1 MVLYGS
7 NQPHQRNQEQ
17 EDAHSDDHADHP
29 EAGNQPETNAPRRDS
44 NEQQTDQLQ
53 RQPEGSGMGWRQG
66 EEKDGRKT
74 AISIIIQRTFFSVLQ
89 MTAHTQ

>member
-44 NEQQTDQLQ
+44 NEQQTDQCVEQ
-53 RQPEGSGMGWRQG
+53 V
-66 EEKDGRKT
+66 
-74 AISIIIQRTFFSVLQ
+74 QRTQAVLG
-89 MTAHTQ
+89 TREAPANHLGACGSRNRR